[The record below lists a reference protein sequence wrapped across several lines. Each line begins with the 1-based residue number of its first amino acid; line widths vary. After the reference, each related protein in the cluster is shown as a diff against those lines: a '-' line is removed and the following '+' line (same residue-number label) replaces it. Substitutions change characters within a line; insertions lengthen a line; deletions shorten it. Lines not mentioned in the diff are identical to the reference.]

1 MSLSALEDFEEPSA
15 AEIDQEPYVG
25 KTISDEAPEI
35 SEEEQ
40 ALVDAWWDDYKKLKD
55 PDDILRHLND
65 FFDAHPDLVENLALH
80 YEVLFELGAQLVEA
94 GRSGDY
100 IALLKQVRERFPD
113 AYLKSYSY
121 YDRDIIFYEVAERG
135 CSAGIEDYLPW
146 FEEYPVAGVDNLF
159 EVIDFLMVTECDKA
173 VMRLL
178 EATYYPL
185 CRSSEVFGGEQ
196 LLDPLILGYL
206 APSLDDGW
214 TAADLQTLVERLQGI
229 RIRLRA
235 EWYDPSYLQA
245 IMQEITGE
253 PGAERFG
260 AFAAAEDLGQYY
272 DGITRNFMGW
282 LRREK
287 GFSWMKAHFY
297 RDQVMRYLLR
307 SIPAGKR
314 PKQPFTF
321 TKKLLDRTLAGNAR
335 QLLSLNAT
343 KALGSIN
350 AVYWF
355 AEYLARG
362 QAITDEQGADV
373 QRWCEEFWNA
383 TIEPFRKSTIE
394 AGAFKTFP
402 Q

>member
-1 MSLSALEDFEEPSA
+1 MERLRTRLGDGRFLGRRVTDFGLLACRIQLGLRKSFFRLCRRTPKTVMSKLGRNDPCPCGSGKKYKKCCLAQDEQRRREDARPDDLSTLFEDIPVREDVYDESDALEDFEEPST

-25 KTISDEAPEI
+25 KTISDDEPEI
-35 SEEEQ
+35 SEAEQ

-55 PDDILRHLND
+55 PDEILRHLND

-94 GRSGDY
+94 GRSGEY

-121 YDRDIIFYEVAERG
+121 YDRDIIFYEVTERG

-214 TAADLQTLVERLQGI
+214 TAADPRTLVERLQGI
-229 RIRLRA
+229 RIPLRA
-235 EWYDPSYLQA
+235 EWYDPSDLQA
-245 IMQEITGE
+245 HHAGDHQRTGR
-253 PGAERFG
+253 G
-260 AFAAAEDLGQYY
+260 
-272 DGITRNFMGW
+272 T
-282 LRREK
+282 LRRLRCREE
-287 GFSWMKAHFY
+287 SRA
-297 RDQVMRYLLR
+297 VLR
-307 SIPAGKR
+307 SGHAQLHGLAATGKG
-314 PKQPFTF
+314 
-321 TKKLLDRTLAGNAR
+321 L
-335 QLLSLNAT
+335 
-343 KALGSIN
+343 
-350 AVYWF
+350 
-355 AEYLARG
+355 
-362 QAITDEQGADV
+362 
-373 QRWCEEFWNA
+373 
-383 TIEPFRKSTIE
+383 
-394 AGAFKTFP
+394 
-402 Q
+402 